1 MLISTHQVI
10 KKDETLYT
18 EDELYEYLK
27 ETAKELKLQR
37 KNDELEEMMKYYHET
52 DQTYGGRESYP
63 GDDLIT
69 HR

>member
-37 KNDELEEMMKYYHET
+37 KNDE
-52 DQTYGGRESYP
+52 
-63 GDDLIT
+63 
-69 HR
+69 